1 MTAENDEPDRAEGV
15 LRGGVSRRSILTG
28 TATLA
33 AAPFVAGA
41 LGGVAQAQQQAGDP
55 RAPVPVSLRINGQDH
70 RLALD
75 VRTTLLD
82 ALRENVGLTGSKKG
96 CDQGQCGACTVHVDG
111 RRTLSCLTL
120 AVSAEGREV
129 TTIEGLAGANGDLHP
144 MQQAF
149 IDHDA
154 FQCGYCTPGQIMSAV
169 ACVEEGHAT
178 SAAEIREY
186 MSGNLC
192 RCAAYPNIVAAIEQ
206 AKPTMEA

>member
-1 MTAENDEPDRAEGV
+1 MSRFTVNGQPVHYRMDPETPLLWA
-15 LRGGVSRRSILTG
+15 LRDASNLTG
-28 TATLA
+28 TKY
-33 AAPFVAGA
+33 GC
-41 LGGVAQAQQQAGDP
+41 G
-55 RAPVPVSLRINGQDH
+55 
-70 RLALD
+70 
-75 VRTTLLD
+75 
-82 ALRENVGLTGSKKG
+82 TGH
-96 CDQGQCGACTVHVDG
+96 CGACTVHVDG

-169 ACVEEGHAT
+169 TCVEEGHAT